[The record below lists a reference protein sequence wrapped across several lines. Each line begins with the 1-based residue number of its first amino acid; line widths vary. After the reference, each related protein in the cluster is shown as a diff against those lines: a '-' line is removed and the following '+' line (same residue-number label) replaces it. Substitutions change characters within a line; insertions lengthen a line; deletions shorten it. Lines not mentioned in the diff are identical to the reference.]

1 MKCRHFELKC
11 WRKYIS
17 YILIAFL
24 LWPISFVHAALV
36 SASELQQTDSIFNE
50 KIAQEIFLETN
61 KNYAFPDS
69 RGKCVM
75 EYILT
80 ANLNEPTVKVIT
92 NKANDRVLQINNLSK
107 QIAREQGLGKQVV
120 AGINGDMYNISPG
133 TIHYGAPLGL
143 QVQNGEIIVGFETP
157 GSTSRYPI
165 FIIDKKGKPL
175 ISYVK
180 MDNRLSIIDEE
191 YEKKHGKANPTLT
204 TSIDT
209 INRNNTAVM
218 YDKMFLITPKMAPN
232 PVIGFTDDQASNG
245 TFTILKNVKGVRN
258 NAIMLGEEYEAEV
271 VAVNSTAPTSLKS
284 IALTNDMM
292 VLASQ
297 GVKADWIR
305 QYLKDGDKVRFSFNL
320 RDLAGNNLEVE
331 QAISSWLPLVEN
343 GRALSENE
351 MLQICADEG
360 SSSSATIR
368 AKDKGRTAI
377 GYTKDNKVIA
387 LVVDGVNSAN
397 KSCGT
402 DLPSMA
408 KRLEQLGV
416 VAAVSLDGGGS
427 TQMNTRLF
435 GEEPVRV
442 INHPSDGRERSV
454 SNAILFLSNAPRTY
468 GVAELKVD
476 HDIIIFKNNHF
487 NFKVRGVDSNSHPAV
502 FSPEE
507 ITWSIDSSLA
517 DTNSRVNKHG
527 LFKAGDRAE
536 IVNVQA
542 NYDGINNSAQVRVV
556 DTVDKLTFGDTGVIV
571 LPLNLPKALDIKA
584 YTEEGFPIIL
594 NNRDIEWDLAPATL
608 ATISSDGILIPL
620 NIGEGIVTAKV
631 EDKETSLKFIAGLEN
646 QLIEDYET
654 NGENQYY
661 VDGYV
666 GGSCEVSP
674 QQAKLGQYSLKV
686 DYDYSNWTRVYNG
699 SINIRLH
706 SNANKSNYASSIR
719 PKQLGMW
726 VYGDGQAPWLR
737 AVIKDS
743 EQNSHIINLAPR
755 INWVGWQYVSAEISP
770 DISLPITLDYF
781 YLVETDKNKDL
792 RGTVYFDNI
801 EFVYF

>member
-11 WRKYIS
+11 WKKYIS
-17 YILIAFL
+17 YILIVFL
-24 LWPISFVHAALV
+24 LWPISFVHAA
-36 SASELQQTDSIFNE
+36 SESPTESQPSSSVFNE
-50 KIAQEIFLETN
+50 KIAREIFFEAN

-92 NKANDRVLQINNLSK
+92 NKANDKVLQINNLSK
-107 QIAREQGLGKQVV
+107 QIAREQGLGNQVV

-165 FIIDKKGKPL
+165 FMIDKKGQPL
-175 ISYVK
+175 ISYVR
-180 MDNRLSIIDEE
+180 MDNRLAIIDEE
-191 YEKKHGKANPTLT
+191 YEKKHGKANPNLT

-232 PVIGFTDDQASNG
+232 PIISFNDDQALNG
-245 TFTILKNVKGVRN
+245 TFTILKNVKGVKN
-258 NAIMLGEEYEAEV
+258 NAIMLGKEYEAEV
-271 VAVNSTAPTSLKS
+271 LAVNSTAPTSLKS

-297 GVKADWIR
+297 GVKADWIK
-305 QYLKDGDKVRFSFNL
+305 QNLKEGDKIRLSFNL
-320 RDLAGNNLEVE
+320 RNLAGHDLEVE

-343 GRALSENE
+343 GRALTENE
-351 MLQICADEG
+351 MLQICAGEG
-360 SSSSATIR
+360 SSSIATIR

-387 LVVDGVNSAN
+387 LVVDGVNPAN
-397 KSCGT
+397 KSHGT

-442 INHPSDGRERSV
+442 INHPSDGRERSI
-454 SNAILFLSNAPRTY
+454 SNTILFLSNAPRTY
-468 GVAELKVD
+468 QVAELKVD

-487 NFKVRGVDSNSHPAV
+487 NFKVRGVDSNSHPAA

-507 ITWSIDSSLA
+507 ITWSIDSDWA
-517 DTNSRVNKHG
+517 DTSSRINKHG
-527 LFKAGDRAE
+527 LFKAGDKAE
-536 IVNVQA
+536 IINVQA
-542 NYDGINNSAQVRVV
+542 NYGEINKSAQVRVV
-556 DTVDKLTFGDTGVIV
+556 DRVDKLAFIDTGVKA
-571 LPLNLPKALDIKA
+571 LPLNQPKALHIKA
-584 YTEEGFPIIL
+584 YTKEGAPIIL
-594 NNRDIEWDLAPATL
+594 TNRDIGWNVTPASL

-620 NIGEGIVTAKV
+620 EIGEGIVTAKV
-631 EDKETSLKFIAGLEN
+631 EDKETSLKFIAGLEK
-646 QLIEDYET
+646 QIIENYET
-654 NGENQYY
+654 NEKNQYY
-661 VDGYV
+661 IDGYV
-666 GGSCEVSP
+666 GGTCQVSSRET
-674 QQAKLGQYSLKV
+674 KSGQYSLKV
-686 DYDYSNWTRVYNG
+686 DYDYSNWARIYNG
-699 SINIRLH
+699 TINIRLH
-706 SNANKSNYASSIR
+706 SNANKSNYTSNIR
-719 PKQLGMW
+719 PKKLGMW

-737 AVIKDS
+737 AVIKDG
-743 EQNSHIINLAPR
+743 EGNSHIIDLAPR
-755 INWVGWQYVSAEISP
+755 INWLGWQYVSAEIP
-770 DISLPITLDYF
+770 LDIPLPITLDYF
-781 YLVETDKNKDL
+781 YLVETDKNRDL
-792 RGTVYFDNI
+792 RGTVFFDDI